1 LELLSKHSLIYQNEK
16 KKKKKKKKKEKENNM
31 LGIFPMLFI
40 AWEDKSQITIHSLLN
55 SEM

>member
-1 LELLSKHSLIYQNEK
+1 LELLSKHSLIYQNE
-16 KKKKKKKKKEKENNM
+16 KKKKEKENNM

-40 AWEDKSQITIHSLLN
+40 AWEDKSQITILSLLN

>member
-1 LELLSKHSLIYQNEK
+1 LPLELLSKHSLIYQNE
-16 KKKKKKKKKEKENNM
+16 KKKKKEKENNM